1 MKRWTVSSL
10 DKEHA
15 AKIAEEMG
23 LPFFLAM
30 MLEIRGV
37 REPDQIMDLLGERES
52 FPDPFSMADMEK
64 AVQRIERAIES
75 FEKIAVYG
83 DYDAD
88 GVTAT
93 SILYS

>member
-1 MKRWTVSSL
+1 MRMKRWTVSSL

-52 FPDPFSMADMEK
+52 FPDPFSLSLIHIFLISLSMMLNPVEP
-64 AVQRIERAIES
+64 S
-75 FEKIAVYG
+75 
-83 DYDAD
+83 
-88 GVTAT
+88 
-93 SILYS
+93 